1 MEYLIAPILIV
12 SAVLNL
18 FLGALMMLQGYRGVF
33 IFAIVGVAFWDISIL
48 SFSVGVIK
56 NLNWASFS
64 HFFALLLAVS
74 FYLFSLKFPK
84 KIEIRISK
92 FFIRS
97 LPMILFFCM
106 AGLIIF
112 TSLIVGPINYE
123 AHSYF
128 IGKYYLLYSFLLG
141 SYLVG
146 GSIILL
152 QQYKDSSVVLEKQQ
166 IRFILI
172 GALVSIVTSTITD
185 LVFPYLGIF
194 DYIWVG
200 SFSTII
206 LVVAVS
212 IAIVKY
218 KLFNL
223 KLIATELF
231 IFGVW
236 IAIIVMTTMMDNLN
250 GRILGGFVLAVVV
263 VIGIFVIK
271 GVKRIDKLAED
282 LGISNEKLEASNRD
296 LGTSNK
302 KLEVANEELGV
313 ANENL
318 EITNKKLEVSNRDLD
333 IANEKLKGLDKL
345 KSEFLSLASHQL
357 RSPLTAIKGY
367 TSMLLEGT
375 FGKLEEKQREVNV
388 RILESSQSLI
398 GMIED
403 FLNVS
408 KIEQG
413 GMQYVFAPTDLSK
426 MVTGLFEEMKI
437 SAESK
442 HLEFAL
448 EMDAGDT
455 FTVNADAGKLK
466 QVFLNLV
473 DNSIKY
479 TPSGFV
485 HLSLV
490 RDKSNN
496 TITFEVKDSGVGI
509 SPETKVKLF
518 QKFSRGEGGKLN
530 TGGSGIGLYLAQEIT
545 KVHKG
550 EVVIE
555 SEGLGKGSSFRVVL
569 PSYAENKLS

>member
-12 SAVLNL
+12 SVVLNL
-18 FLGALMMLQGYRGVF
+18 FLGVLMMLQGYRGVF

-56 NLNWASFS
+56 NLNWASSS

-84 KIEIRISK
+84 EIEIKISK

-123 AHSYF
+123 ARSYF

-146 GSIILL
+146 GSIVLL
-152 QQYKDSSVVLEKQQ
+152 KQYKDSSMVLEKQQ
-166 IRFILI
+166 IRFILV
-172 GALVSIVTSTITD
+172 GALVSIITSTITD

-200 SFSTII
+200 PFSTVI

-212 IAIVKY
+212 VAIVKY
-218 KLFNL
+218 KLFNI
-223 KLIATELF
+223 KLIATELLT
-231 IFGVW
+231 FGVW
-236 IAIIVMTTMMDNLN
+236 VAVITLAAMMDNLN
-250 GRILGGFVLAVVV
+250 GRILGGVVLVIV
-263 VIGIFVIK
+263 VIFGILLIK
-271 GVKRIDKLAED
+271 YMKKEIAQREQIEQLAED
-282 LGISNEKLEASNRD
+282 LG
-296 LGTSNK
+296 
-302 KLEVANEELGV
+302 V
-313 ANENL
+313 
-318 EITNKKLEVSNRDLD
+318 
-333 IANEKLKGLDKL
+333 ANEKLKGLDKL

-367 TSMLLEGT
+367 ISMLAEGSY
-375 FGKLEEKQREVNV
+375 GMLNEKQQEVAGRV
-388 RILESSQSLI
+388 QSSAQS
-398 GMIED
+398 MITMVED

-413 GMQYVFAPTDLSK
+413 GMQYAFAPTSLAKLVADL
-426 MVTGLFEEMKI
+426 FAEMKI
-437 SAESK
+437 TAQNK
-442 HLEFAL
+442 GLDFTL
-448 EMDAGDT
+448 TMDADDAYT
-455 FTVNADAGKLK
+455 IQADAGKLR
-466 QVFLNLV
+466 QVFLNLI

-490 RDKSNN
+490 RDGDGE
-496 TITFEVKDSGVGI
+496 TLTFSVKDSGAGI
-509 SPETKVKLF
+509 SAEEKEALF
-518 QKFSRGEGGKLN
+518 EKFKRGDGSKLN
-530 TGGSGIGLYLAQEIT
+530 SGGSGLGLYLAREI
-545 KVHKG
+545 
-550 EVVIE
+550 VVAHHGRILVD
-555 SEGLGKGSSFRVVL
+555 SDGKGKGSRFAVEL
-569 PSYAENKLS
+569 PVGKAEPKQKIPDQG